1 MADTTTTTLGLTK
14 PEIGASEDTW
24 GTKINTNFD
33 LVDDALDGTTAVSLD
48 INGGTIDGTV
58 IGGTTPAAGSFT
70 QTNFGDNGKAIF
82 GAGSDLQIYHDA
94 AQSANFLIS
103 QNSANIS
110 ISTAGMVQVGSSEA
124 NVNVNG
130 AVALVQGNDQVS
142 LSGATVTTTTG
153 SSGVVLD
160 NNGSPK
166 LATTSTGIN
175 VTGTVTADGLIL
187 GDNDKAI
194 FGAGSDLQIYH
205 QTTGTAGSYIAE
217 NGTGDLRIS
226 GNNLWLNDV
235 SGGTYF
241 RAVNGSYAKLYYAG
255 DEKLATT
262 STGIDVTG
270 TVTADGLTV
279 DGNVGIGTSSPAV
292 DLHIKQAG
300 TPTLRIED
308 SSDGSYGQIFVG
320 GNVMSIDADQGN
332 ASAASLMRFR
342 IDGTE
347 AMRIDSSGN
356 VGIGTTSPSSTLEIS
371 ATTTPILNFERQDS
385 LYGNGIIRSVGNTGT
400 VNAEIGLGG
409 GSNNY
414 ITFDTN
420 AAEAMRITSAGSV
433 GIGTSS
439 PTSGRK
445 LHVFDD
451 GDANVKVETTTAA
464 GDARLELTSD
474 SAGVSQIRFGDE
486 VSANTGLLTYDHTA
500 DSMAFTVN
508 ASERLRIDSS
518 GNVIMGKTVADNT
531 TEGFTFYGEADG
543 VSIVK
548 ASGEPLILNRLTND
562 GSILTLRKD
571 GTPVGS
577 IGTDGGNFY
586 IDGGTNISG
595 LHFRGADIL
604 PRDNGALDSADT
616 ISLGNTGYRFKDLYL
631 SGGVYLGGTG
641 AANKLD
647 DYEEGTWTPV
657 LSGYTGM
664 GYTRQDG
671 KYTKIGN
678 LVIAEFQIDI
688 SSTGTY
694 SGNTRL
700 TGFPFPASNAITQ
713 NVGQVRLGL
722 ASATTINA
730 NSTSLYMGLYSNSDQ
745 AFLYSQAGGTY
756 NGNVWQA
763 GVFAGTAVYRTNS

>member
-409 GSNNY
+409 GSNSF

-486 VSANTGLLTYDHTA
+486 ASSNTGLLTYNHAT

-508 ASERLRIDSS
+508 ASESLRIDSS
-518 GNVIMGKTVADNT
+518 GHAIIPA
-531 TEGFTFYGEADG
+531 G
-543 VSIVK
+543 V
-548 ASGEPLILNRLTND
+548 
-562 GSILTLRKD
+562 TL
-571 GTPVGS
+571 GTATGV
-577 IGTDGGNFY
+577 Y
-586 IDGGTNISG
+586 
-595 LHFRGADIL
+595 
-604 PRDNGALDSADT
+604 SADKT
-616 ISLGNTGYRFKDLYL
+616 
-631 SGGVYLGGTG
+631 
-641 AANKLD
+641 LD

-657 LSGYTGM
+657 IS
-664 GYTRQDG
+664 DG
-671 KYTKIGN
+671 TNNATSNIAVGSYTKTGNHVHVQGRVRLSSLGSATGALEMTGLPFTSQSLANNFCAMTIGRAIGLN
-678 LVIAEFQIDI
+678 LVAGTTMVGDLRSTVTAVKLLVFDASLGNTAVQDTEFSDDGDI
-688 SSTGTY
+688 SFSMDY
-694 SGNTRL
+694 
-700 TGFPFPASNAITQ
+700 
-713 NVGQVRLGL
+713 L
-722 ASATTINA
+722 AN
-730 NSTSLYMGLYSNSDQ
+730 
-745 AFLYSQAGGTY
+745 
-756 NGNVWQA
+756 
-763 GVFAGTAVYRTNS
+763 

>member
-486 VSANTGLLTYDHTA
+486 ASSNTGLLTYNHAT

-508 ASERLRIDSS
+508 ASESLRIDSS
-518 GNVIMGKTVADNT
+518 GHAIIPA
-531 TEGFTFYGEADG
+531 G
-543 VSIVK
+543 V
-548 ASGEPLILNRLTND
+548 
-562 GSILTLRKD
+562 TL
-571 GTPVGS
+571 GTATGV
-577 IGTDGGNFY
+577 Y
-586 IDGGTNISG
+586 
-595 LHFRGADIL
+595 
-604 PRDNGALDSADT
+604 SADKT
-616 ISLGNTGYRFKDLYL
+616 
-631 SGGVYLGGTG
+631 
-641 AANKLD
+641 LD

-657 LSGYTGM
+657 IS
-664 GYTRQDG
+664 DG
-671 KYTKIGN
+671 TNNATSNIAVGSYTKTGNHVHVQGRVRLSSLGSATGALEMTGLPFTSQSLANNFCAMTIGRAIGLN
-678 LVIAEFQIDI
+678 LVAGTTMVGDLRSTVTAVKLLVFDASLGNTAVQDTEFSDDGDI
-688 SSTGTY
+688 SFSMDY
-694 SGNTRL
+694 
-700 TGFPFPASNAITQ
+700 
-713 NVGQVRLGL
+713 L
-722 ASATTINA
+722 AN
-730 NSTSLYMGLYSNSDQ
+730 
-745 AFLYSQAGGTY
+745 
-756 NGNVWQA
+756 
-763 GVFAGTAVYRTNS
+763 

>member
-486 VSANTGLLTYDHTA
+486 ASSNTGLLTYAHAT

-508 ASERLRIDSS
+508 ASESLRIDSS
-518 GNVIMGKTVADNT
+518 GHAIIPA
-531 TEGFTFYGEADG
+531 G
-543 VSIVK
+543 V
-548 ASGEPLILNRLTND
+548 
-562 GSILTLRKD
+562 TL
-571 GTPVGS
+571 GTAAGV
-577 IGTDGGNFY
+577 Y
-586 IDGGTNISG
+586 
-595 LHFRGADIL
+595 
-604 PRDNGALDSADT
+604 SADKT
-616 ISLGNTGYRFKDLYL
+616 
-631 SGGVYLGGTG
+631 
-641 AANKLD
+641 LD

-657 LSGYTGM
+657 IS
-664 GYTRQDG
+664 DG
-671 KYTKIGN
+671 TNNATSNIAVGSYTKTGNHVHVQGRVRLSSLGSATGALEMTGLPFTSQSLANNFCAMTIGRAIGLN
-678 LVIAEFQIDI
+678 LVAGTTMVGDLRSTVTAVKLLVFDASLGNTAVQDTEFSDDGDI
-688 SSTGTY
+688 SFSMDY
-694 SGNTRL
+694 
-700 TGFPFPASNAITQ
+700 
-713 NVGQVRLGL
+713 L
-722 ASATTINA
+722 AN
-730 NSTSLYMGLYSNSDQ
+730 
-745 AFLYSQAGGTY
+745 
-756 NGNVWQA
+756 
-763 GVFAGTAVYRTNS
+763 